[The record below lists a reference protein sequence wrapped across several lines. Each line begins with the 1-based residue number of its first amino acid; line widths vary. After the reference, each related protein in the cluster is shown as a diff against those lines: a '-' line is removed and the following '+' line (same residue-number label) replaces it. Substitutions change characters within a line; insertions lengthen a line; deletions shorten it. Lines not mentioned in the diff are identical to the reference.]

1 MNDFFGV
8 LVVGGLF
15 AGVAYAAWVL
25 SRDGWDKAPPPDTPY
40 QKGLDALLAG
50 DRTEALL
57 AFTETVRIDSDNIDA
72 YLHLANLLR
81 ERGEAGR
88 ALHVHRELTVRSGQ
102 TPSQERAIR
111 EGLVLDWIAL
121 GRADEAV
128 REARAL
134 RDLDRKNGSALRLLL
149 RAYEAAGDWDRAYEA
164 RTEIAKGSGER
175 NGTGLARYRSAIGEA
190 YLRDGKLEDAKR
202 QFKAALRLRHDEPTA
217 LLRLGDLYYE
227 TDRPERA
234 VVLWKALAQSHPNFS
249 DFVLE
254 RLEASYFEKGR
265 FGEVDQAYEAMLA
278 RNPKDVRVQLAL
290 ARVHLKKGEIGDAS
304 RLLNEALEIEPGSVS
319 ARLLVADLHRRRGDL
334 NRALDEMESVIRSM
348 GNGGGYVCA
357 SCGHAYEDYWSRCPQ
372 CFAWADTPS

>member
-1 MNDFFGV
+1 MSEFFGV

-25 SRDGWDKAPPPDTPY
+25 SRDGWDKPPPPDTPY

-50 DRTEALL
+50 DREEALR
-57 AFTETVRIDSDNIDA
+57 AFSETVRIDSDNIDP
-72 YLHLANLLR
+72 YIHLANLLR
-81 ERGEAGR
+81 ERGDAAR
-88 ALHVHRELTVRSGQ
+88 ALHIHRELTVRAGQ

-111 EGLVLDWIAL
+111 EGLILDLIAL
-121 GRADEAV
+121 GRAGDAIA
-128 REARAL
+128 EAREL
-134 RDLDRKNGSALRLLL
+134 RDLDRKNGSGLRLLL
-149 RAYEAAGDWDRAYEA
+149 RAYEAAGEWDRAYDTRA
-164 RTEIAKGSGER
+164 EIAKGSGER

-190 YLRDGKLEDAKR
+190 YLRDGNLEDAKR

-234 VVLWKALAQSHPNFS
+234 VVLWKALAQAHPHFS

-290 ARVHLKKGEIGDAS
+290 ARVHLKKGEAGDAS
-304 RLLNEALEIEPGSVS
+304 RLLNEALEIEPTSVP
-319 ARLLVADLHRRRGDL
+319 ARLLLADLYRSRGDL
-334 NRALDEMESVIRSM
+334 NRALDEMESVIRSL

-357 SCGHAYEDYWSRCPQ
+357 TCGQAYEEYWSRCPE
-372 CFAWADTPS
+372 CFAWAEART